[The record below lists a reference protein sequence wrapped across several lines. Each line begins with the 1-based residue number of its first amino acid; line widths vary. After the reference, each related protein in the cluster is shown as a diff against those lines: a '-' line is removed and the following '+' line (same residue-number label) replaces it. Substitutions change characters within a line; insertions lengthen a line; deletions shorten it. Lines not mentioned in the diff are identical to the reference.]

1 MEGKDWYFPK
11 YTMKDKKEMLQRCAR
26 GIYAEK
32 LRNAG
37 FVSYKGEDLSW
48 YKVVNS
54 EIVQT
59 VYLFSSWGMTPLL
72 IQIGYGVHPLFI
84 PAPIPQ
90 KIIFNESSNDEVM
103 QKVFDKEKHRIYDSE
118 TCVMC
123 CNTKEMGAEL
133 LDTDVFPIFKQAKT
147 KETTYEF
154 HKQKCLDLIRRIKEE
169 NPNAE
174 IQIMGSNWLVD
185 EVIYF
190 DDNNMQEMLLNQLYH
205 QKEWLQSSKI
215 PPQREKRLTW
225 LCAQL
230 NAIEDGKREEFL
242 ELLEGRKKRFIGELQ
257 RKLGIA
263 V

>member
-11 YTMKDKKEMLQRCAR
+11 YTMKDKKGMLQRCAR

-72 IQIGYGVHPLFI
+72 IQIEYGVHPLFI

-90 KIIFNESSNDEVM
+90 KVVFHSTWSDEVM
-103 QKVFDKEKHRIYDSE
+103 QEVFADAKRRIYDE
-118 TCVMC
+118 KTEVMC
-123 CNTKEMGAEL
+123 FSTKEMGAEWL
-133 LDTDVFPIFKQAKT
+133 NTDVFPVFDRVKT
-147 KETTYEF
+147 EEAAYEL
-154 HKQKCLDLIRRIKEE
+154 HKQKCLDLIRRIKEK
-169 NPNAE
+169 NPDSQMQT
-174 IQIMGSNWLVD
+174 IGSNWLVD
-185 EVIYF
+185 EAIYF
-190 DDNNMQEMLLNQLYH
+190 NDNEMQEKLLDQLH
-205 QKEWLQSSKI
+205 RQVKRLQSRTIS
-215 PPQREKRLTW
+215 PQGEKRLAW
-225 LCAQL
+225 RCAQL

>member
-1 MEGKDWYFPK
+1 
-11 YTMKDKKEMLQRCAR
+11 MKDKTGMLERCAR

-133 LDTDVFPIFKQAKT
+133 LDRMYFRYLNKLR
-147 KETTYEF
+147 
-154 HKQKCLDLIRRIKEE
+154 QKKLRT
-169 NPNAE
+169 
-174 IQIMGSNWLVD
+174 S
-185 EVIYF
+185 
-190 DDNNMQEMLLNQLYH
+190 
-205 QKEWLQSSKI
+205 
-215 PPQREKRLTW
+215 
-225 LCAQL
+225 
-230 NAIEDGKREEFL
+230 
-242 ELLEGRKKRFIGELQ
+242 FIS
-257 RKLGIA
+257 RNVWI
-263 V
+263 

>member
-1 MEGKDWYFPK
+1 MQREEYYVPK
-11 YTMKDKKEMLQRCAR
+11 YTRKDKKEMIQRCAR

-48 YKVVNS
+48 YKVVGKDVIHS
-54 EIVQT
+54 
-59 VYLFSSWGMTPLL
+59 VYIFSSWDMMPLL
-72 IQIGYGVHPLFI
+72 LQIGYGVHPLFI

-90 KIIFNESSNDEVM
+90 KVVFHSTWSDEVM
-103 QKVFDKEKHRIYDSE
+103 QEVFADAKRRIYDE
-118 TCVMC
+118 KTEVMC
-123 CNTKEMGAEL
+123 FSTKEMGAEL

-185 EVIYF
+185 EAIYF

-230 NAIEDGKREEFL
+230 NAIEGGKREEFL